1 MNILIFAGG
10 SGTRLWPASRK
21 SKPKQLLKL
30 IGNKTL
36 LQNTYER
43 CLTWTTKN
51 KVFIATLS
59 EYKDGVRRQLPG
71 IPVTHYSLEPVLR
84 DRGPAIALAALIMN
98 HQDPNSMF
106 MTMWSDHNINEKSGY
121 FKKLLAN
128 AEKYLYDHPEAT
140 LTIGV
145 PPTFAHTGFG
155 YIKKGAKV
163 ENKYNL
169 PLYKVV
175 TFTEKPNLKTAE
187 KFVQSGQQL
196 WNSGYF
202 IWKTSTLL
210 ELYKQHLPE
219 VYKILMKIQ
228 PHLGTKNQQKEIDR
242 WYPKMPKVEIETG
255 IIEKVKD
262 KLFTIEAKFDWID
275 VGSWKIIKE
284 AQSKGGAKS
293 IENITQGLHVDH
305 DSKNSLVYNY
315 NPKQLVTTLSTK
327 DLVVVVT
334 EDAILVADKDSSV
347 DLKKLTAKLKEDK
360 KLNKYL

>member
-36 LQNTYER
+36 LQNTFER
-43 CLTWTTKN
+43 CQQWADN
-51 KVFIATLS
+51 KQIYVATLS
-59 EYKDGVRRQLPG
+59 EYYETVRKQLPG
-71 IPVTHYSLEPVLR
+71 IPASHYSLEPALR

-98 HQDPNSMF
+98 HQDPDSVF
-106 MTMWSDHNINEKSGY
+106 MTMWSDHNISEQPGY
-121 FKKLLAN
+121 FKKLLTN
-128 AEKYLYDHPEAT
+128 AEMFLRDNPEAT

-155 YIKKGAKV
+155 YIKKGKKI
-163 ENKYNL
+163 ENKYKL
-169 PLYKVV
+169 PLYKAV
-175 TFTEKPNLKTAE
+175 TFTEKPNEKTAE
-187 KFVQSGQQL
+187 RFVKSGQQL

-210 ELYKQHLPE
+210 DLYKQHLPE
-219 VYKILMKIQ
+219 VYKILEKIK
-228 PHLGTKNQQKEIDR
+228 PHLGTKNQQKAIDQ
-242 WYPKMPKVEIETG
+242 WYPKMPKVEVENG
-255 IIEKVKD
+255 IVEKVKD
-262 KLFTIEAKFDWID
+262 NLYTIEAKFDWID
-275 VGSWKIIKE
+275 VGSWKVIKDV
-284 AQSKGGAKS
+284 QSKNV
-293 IENITQGLHVDH
+293 ENITQGLHIDH
-305 DSKNSLVYNY
+305 NSNNSLVYNY
-315 NPKQLVTTLSTK
+315 NPNQLVTTLSTK
-327 DLVVVVT
+327 DLIVVVT